1 LAQNTPNFNTE
12 IPAKLITPDR
22 VPTRLGTLEF
32 FDGMPTEAT
41 ASKVLE
47 HLTFLRGVE
56 AFLSAIPAASV
67 EALRAGL
74 EGFGVTDDLMD
85 SSSLFLTGNTDTVY
99 AVAVLDLGRD
109 GPTVVEIPAGCGP
122 GTVDDAWF
130 RFVIDMGA
138 PGPDRGQGG
147 KYLILPPGYDG
158 EVPDGYFTATSTS
171 YVNLIALRGFL
182 VDGKTDAASHMFRD
196 GVKIYPLDRRDDPP
210 AMEFING
217 SGQSFNTIHASNAE
231 FYDEVHTVIDRE
243 PVGLIDPETQGLLA
257 SIGIRKG
264 KPFAP
269 DERLRE
275 ILTDAAAVG
284 NATARAIF
292 FNTAEADNYL
302 YEGSYWKRGFYGGNY
317 QFLLDGEDG
326 VRNLDARTAVF
337 YMATLNTPAMT
348 AKMVGLGSRPT
359 PMVPSTST
367 SGHGHRK
374 ALSRTGSRQFRA
386 RAGSPSCVFTARWI
400 PGSTRP
406 GGPARSSSSRT
417 ARPGDLSERSPKTDS
432 GRVPAPPGVLSPA
445 LSAWLPLAC
454 TATFRQGHVGLITG
468 VLACSDGAAL
478 VSLRLV
484 VAAVALLEDG
494 ARAADCWPMTG
505 DPP

>member
-1 LAQNTPNFNTE
+1 VWRGCRRSSTLWEGVLAQNTPNFNTE

-74 EGFGVTDDLMD
+74 EGFGVTAANKVVIWDDLMD

-231 FYDEVHTVIDRE
+231 FYDEVHTVTDRE

-264 KPFAP
+264 KPFTP

-284 NATARAIF
+284 NATARAVF
-292 FNTAEADNYL
+292 FNTADADNYL

-317 QFLLDGEDG
+317 QFLLDGQDG

-348 AKMVGLGSRPT
+348 AKMVGLGSQYAWGDRDSTGNYLDGAKNYRLRIPADAPVANFWSFVVYDPQTRSELQTGQPYPSKNSAKGELT
-359 PMVPSTST
+359 PNPDGSVDLYFGPQPPEGFQSNWIQTVPGKGWFSLLRLYGPLDPWFDKT
-367 SGHGHRK
+367 
-374 ALSRTGSRQFRA
+374 
-386 RAGSPSCVFTARWI
+386 W
-400 PGSTRP
+400 RP
-406 GGPARSSSSRT
+406 GEIEPT
-417 ARPGDLSERSPKTDS
+417 
-432 GRVPAPPGVLSPA
+432 
-445 LSAWLPLAC
+445 
-454 TATFRQGHVGLITG
+454 
-468 VLACSDGAAL
+468 
-478 VSLRLV
+478 
-484 VAAVALLEDG
+484 
-494 ARAADCWPMTG
+494 
-505 DPP
+505 